1 MFWTHVFQSRT
12 LVLYF
17 HYIGSLFGP
26 FRDDASHFAAQ
37 WKCCWIDP
45 APFLFPFGAIQSDDK
60 DCLLRL
66 HINFQI
72 KSVASYW
79 IEVVN
84 MKFMEKYI
92 KSRSIVKKWGL
103 KNIKTKK
110 YSCWLT
116 KIKMSGKSS
125 PELQWT
131 GDDPEIQLKNYTDCL
146 LKRLLH

>member
-1 MFWTHVFQSRT
+1 MFWTHAFQSRT

-17 HYIGSLFGP
+17 RYIGSLFGP
-26 FRDDASHFAAQ
+26 FRNDASHFAAQ

-45 APFLFPFGAIQSDDK
+45 APFVFPFGAIQSDDK
-60 DCLLRL
+60 DCLYVI
-66 HINFQI
+66 HINFPI

-103 KNIKTKK
+103 KNIKTKNILADWRK
-110 YSCWLT
+110 LKCQE
-116 KIKMSGKSS
+116 KVIQNFSGLVMTQKF
-125 PELQWT
+125 
-131 GDDPEIQLKNYTDCL
+131 N
-146 LKRLLH
+146 